1 MWAKAPPPSVRL
13 QGTGGHHRLAVVL
26 RALETVLCRSEF
38 PRKGWAPVADEAETG
53 EHARAVAAV
62 LEDATQERAV
72 TFAAGPEGGLEIAL
86 RWWGEHS
93 FQITFPYADFTPV
106 SLAAPWELLPA
117 AWRTLSLRGESGQ
130 GVVFSGETAEFQIQ
144 DRWAWQGEQLWI
156 RRRWRYRG
164 SVPRSGIALG
174 SRIPLGAVEG
184 VKATVPGVSY
194 NGNPSADPARLV
206 PRLLH
211 RAGSALIVEE
221 HRLPIPGVN
230 IEWSHAG
237 ERCALTVLALP
248 AQTGP
253 GGTGREPWWTLG
265 GACTLDGF
273 DILSL
278 SGVTALNGERDMIYG
293 AKNSAVPYP
302 GGGYLTLRP
311 DDALEKTLVLD
322 FGACP
327 AEGHA
332 FGRFVRV
339 SWEVL
344 QPRVEPALSPEET
357 VVLKSGA
364 LRQRWRTRQG
374 AAGFLVAPATQAE
387 GNIYDRAPGF
397 LFGWTGQS
405 LRLAWCALAL
415 AGEQPE
421 WGGMGQAVLD
431 SFAQAP
437 PVTPGLRPLYFAWD
451 EGRWYADAQR
461 RSDRFSSRMVGEALS
476 NLADCLL
483 LLRARQRVI
492 APRWSDALREGL
504 TFLASSARTN
514 RDGVFPCFF
523 DQSGQPA
530 DQFTSAAGLPGV
542 VGLLLGSEFLAD
554 AALRTRALEL
564 LQLYYDL
571 FARTFDRPFS
581 RSTLDA
587 ACEDKE
593 AGLYFFLAAYHAY
606 RLTGE
611 ERFAAYARL
620 AAEWA
625 ATFVYC
631 WDVPLPA
638 ASACGRRG
646 FRTSCWPTVS
656 VQHHH
661 LDVFFFPWEIYD
673 LGRRLEDRFLQRLGL
688 GVLRAWTHGIARR
701 PGDWGYPTAGEQGE
715 AFFQTNWST
724 GDGARGGFNRWNP
737 SWIIG
742 LVLQET
748 LRFARSEL
756 NRA

>member
-1 MWAKAPPPSVRL
+1 MAEELAGRASKKEKSIFIEDA
-13 QGTGGHHRLAVVL
+13 GG
-26 RALETVLCRSEF
+26 E
-38 PRKGWAPVADEAETG
+38 
-53 EHARAVAAV
+53 RAVAFGTGR
-62 LEDATQERAV
+62 DG
-72 TFAAGPEGGLEIAL
+72 GPQIEL
-86 RWWGEHS
+86 RWQVQPSWS
-93 FQITFPYADFTPV
+93 LAFPYAAFTPV
-106 SLAAPWELLPA
+106 SWSAPWVLRPV
-117 AWRTLSLRGESGQ
+117 AWRSVSLCDEGGRG
-130 GVVFSGETAEFQIQ
+130 VAFAGETALFGIE
-144 DRWAWQGEQLWI
+144 DHWDWRGERLWV
-156 RRRWRYRG
+156 RRRWCYRDPL
-164 SVPRSGIALG
+164 PRSGIALG
-174 SRIPLGAVEG
+174 SRIPLGPVAG
-184 VKATVPGVSY
+184 IKATLPGVSY

-206 PRLLH
+206 PRLPN
-211 RAGSALIVEE
+211 RVGSALVVEE

-230 IEWSHAG
+230 VEWRQD
-237 ERCALTVLALP
+237 EQRLALSLLVLP
-248 AQTGP
+248 SRIVL
-253 GGTGREPWWTLG
+253 GGVDREQWWTLG
-265 GACTLDGF
+265 GACDVGGF
-273 DILSL
+273 ALLSL
-278 SGVTALNGERDMIYG
+278 SGVTTLNGERDSIYG
-293 AKNSAVPYP
+293 AKNMAMAHP
-302 GGGYLTLRP
+302 GGGYLTLHRG
-311 DDALEKTLVLD
+311 DVLEKTLVLD
-322 FGACP
+322 FGPCP
-327 AEGHA
+327 VEGHG
-332 FGRFVRV
+332 FRQFVRV
-339 SWEVL
+339 GWEVL
-344 QPRVEPALSPEET
+344 QPRVEPVLTVEET
-357 VVLKSGA
+357 AALKAGA
-364 LRQRWRTRQG
+364 LRQRWCGRHGT
-374 AAGFLVAPATQAE
+374 AGFLVAPATQVE

-415 AGEQPE
+415 AGEDPA
-421 WGGMGQAVLD
+421 WGGMGEAVLD
-431 SFAQAP
+431 SFAQSPQVA
-437 PVTPGLRPLYFAWD
+437 TGLRPMYYALE
-451 EGRWYADAQR
+451 EGCWYADAKR

-483 LLRARQRVI
+483 LLRARQQVI

-504 TFLASSARTN
+504 TFLVSSARTN

-523 DQSGQPA
+523 NQSGQPA
-530 DQFTSAAGLPGV
+530 DQFTSAAGLPCV
-542 VGLLLGSEFLAD
+542 VGLLLGAEFLED
-554 AALRTRALEL
+554 TALQARALEL
-564 LQLYYDL
+564 LQVYYDL

-606 RLTGE
+606 RQTGE

-656 VQHHH
+656 VEHHH
-661 LDVFFFPWEIYD
+661 LDVFFFPWEIHD
-673 LGRRLEDRFLQRLGL
+673 LGQRLGDGFLQGLGL

-724 GDGARGGFNRWNP
+724 GDGGRGGFNRWNP

-748 LRFARSEL
+748 LRFARPEL